1 MVFMEEQEILNEVQA
16 TLDILYLALDKG
28 SLSYTLH
35 EKVVNAI
42 MCLQQH
48 RSYLA
53 DLQPQSPSVSN
64 RAKRKESLN
73 RLEEC
78 LHDARWILPTLKQR
92 IPLLTKAIS
101 PATVLPTQPLVA
113 PTDTQQT
120 TIVAPVEARQPFK
133 LFYSYAEE
141 DERLLQGLNKHLS
154 ALKNEGY
161 ITEWNKGKLIPGAHK
176 KEETDKQF
184 WATDVILLLIS
195 SNYLASD
202 TEYAEMKQALAR
214 QKDGGIILP
223 ILLRPV
229 DLPEIL
235 SSLKTLPGNGK
246 SVTEWRV
253 RDKAYTHIAQGI
265 REAIVKLRVQRGAIS
280 RQPVVESSTLTHSTE
295 QEARQYVTTQ
305 PPAGAG
311 NSLIL
316 ATPRPDKISQPTSN
330 SVTRARHCD
339 VLLVTAKQEETE
351 SIVNACEQATSR
363 SHTLEFLGAGA
374 YFDLDKI
381 GEARTFLVQSEM
393 GAGGPGGS
401 TLTIQEGIQFLS
413 PSAVILVGIAFGMQQ
428 KKQRMG
434 DILVSRQLLGYE
446 LQRIGQEES
455 GEWNFRLRG
464 DRPQGS
470 TRLLAQ
476 VRASLV
482 SWQGP
487 KVHIGLILSGDK
499 LVDNFD
505 FRELLRKFEPEA
517 IGGEMEGAG
526 LYAAAERN
534 HKDWIVIKA
543 ISDWADGKKKYQQI
557 QRQHDA
563 VQNATQLVMH
573 VLQKGGLGNTLK
585 T

>member
-1 MVFMEEQEILNEVQA
+1 MEEQEILNEVQT
-16 TLDILYLALDKG
+16 TLDLLYLALDKG

-35 EKVVNAI
+35 EKVVNTI

-48 RSYLA
+48 RSFLG

-78 LHDARWILPTLKQR
+78 LHDARRILPKR
-92 IPLLTKAIS
+92 
-101 PATVLPTQPLVA
+101 PLVA

-141 DERLLQGLNKHLS
+141 DERLLQGLNQHLS

-161 ITEWNKGKLIPGAHK
+161 ITEWNKRKLIPGAHK

-184 WATDVILLLIS
+184 WAADVILLLIS

-214 QKDGGIILP
+214 QKDDIIVIPL
-223 ILLRPV
+223 LLRPV

-235 SSLKTLPGNGK
+235 LSLKTLPGNGK

-253 RDKAYTHIAQGI
+253 RDKAYTNIAQGI
-265 REAIVKLRVQRGAIS
+265 REAIIKLRVQRGTVS
-280 RQPVVESSTLTHSTE
+280 NQPVVESSTLLHGME
-295 QEARQYVTTQ
+295 REGWQYVTTQ
-305 PPAGAG
+305 PTTGAG
-311 NSLIL
+311 HHT
-316 ATPRPDKISQPTSN
+316 TPWPDKSSQSTSN
-330 SVTRARHCD
+330 SVTEARHCD

-351 SIVNACEQATSR
+351 AIVNACEQATGR

-381 GEARTFLVQSEM
+381 GGARTFLVQSEM
-393 GAGGPGGS
+393 GAGGPGGA

-434 DILVSRQLLGYE
+434 DVLVSRQLLGYE

-464 DRPQGS
+464 DKPQGS

-482 SWQGP
+482 SWQGQ
-487 KVHIGLILSGDK
+487 KVHIGLMLSGDK

-534 HKDWIVIKA
+534 HKDWIIIKA
-543 ISDWADGKKKYQQI
+543 ISDWADGKKKYQQS

-563 VQNATQLVMH
+563 VRNATQLVMH
-573 VLQKGGLGNTLK
+573 VLQKGGLGNTQK